1 VGVVRLRQNSSV
13 GRVGSARLARLLARP
28 LIVAFAFALTLASG
42 SALAKP
48 ASLHSSAVLS
58 QELVGPMK
66 LASVTEQCPQSDP
79 HPVGPD
85 YSYMTA
91 PPVGSVV
98 LVGSFPKG
106 MHGWFTQVENLT
118 NQPQQMDI
126 GVVCLRANAR
136 FAYPRTGGYFVDN
149 RGPNYGQTNCP
160 RSAPRAIDGYFGV
173 SSAADAGSIALFE
186 SYPFVRKVGGDLVGI
201 KGFASSPV
209 DYFAGAVCTSLRTS
223 AGYFREK
230 VAAHSRNGL
239 GVTSPAPDAD
249 RGRRHVRR
257 ARAEGAP
264 VCRGR
269 EHPDGLHVHRERTS
283 RTDLGDGRQEPHRA
297 HGEIRDRS
305 PLCVGRSN
313 REPLDAGLP
322 RADSLTGGGRQMSR
336 SISADSAWVAGCGR
350 DRARL
355 LLLNA
360 NSAFRRP
367 PTSLLLPMPGGSE
380 PAP

>member
-1 VGVVRLRQNSSV
+1 MGVVRLRQNSSV

-28 LIVAFAFALTLASG
+28 LIVAFAFALTLAG
-42 SALAKP
+42 GPALAKP
-48 ASLHSSAVLS
+48 ASLRSSAVLS

-136 FAYPRTGGYFVDN
+136 FAYPRTGGYFVDT
-149 RGPNYGQTNCP
+149 RGPNYGQTHCP

-186 SYPFVRKVGGDLVGI
+186 SYPFGRKVGGDLVGI
-201 KGFASSPV
+201 KGFASLPV
-209 DYFAGAVCTSLRTS
+209 DYFAGAVCTSLRTA
-223 AGYFREK
+223 AGYFTEK
-230 VAAHSRNGL
+230 VATHSRNGL
-239 GVTSPAPDAD
+239 GVTCPRRTPIGVGGTFYALGPKGHPFAEDGNILMD
-249 RGRRHVRR
+249 YTFTENGRRGRTWVMGVTNLTGHTVRY
-257 ARAEGAP
+257 EIGA
-264 VCRGR
+264 
-269 EHPDGLHVHRERTS
+269 
-283 RTDLGDGRQEPHRA
+283 
-297 HGEIRDRS
+297 
-305 PLCVGRSN
+305 LCV
-313 REPLDAGLP
+313 
-322 RADSLTGGGRQMSR
+322 
-336 SISADSAWVAGCGR
+336 
-350 DRARL
+350 
-355 LLLNA
+355 
-360 NSAFRRP
+360 
-367 PTSLLLPMPGGSE
+367 
-380 PAP
+380 